1 MNINFSRG
9 SIESEP
15 AKYSHK
21 VIIIGWANHKNH
33 KLYFDVTEDEAKD
46 RFKRY
51 MNDRT
56 WVETDIEGWDAIV
69 NIVYMK
75 GNELT
80 IETNAGEVFKAFTD
94 AINLSVALSEVENHY
109 KDKREK

>member
-1 MNINFSRG
+1 MHINFSSG

-15 AKYSHK
+15 EKYSRK

-46 RFKRY
+46 RFELY

-56 WVETDIEGWDAIV
+56 WVETDMEGWDAIV

-75 GNELT
+75 DNELT

-94 AINLSVALSEVENHY
+94 VIGLTTALCEVENHY
-109 KDKREK
+109 NDKGDK